1 MTKKKAKHARLSPS
15 ASARWIACPPSVD
28 AGARQPR
35 EESGAAAREGTLA
48 HAILEAAL
56 LLGLDPMEVDRY
68 EGQDV
73 PEDMQRCVGHAVNYV
88 HRWQAEHPQVEIW
101 MEKELNPGEALDRD
115 DMYGTSDLILVDRT
129 PKTLSLEVV
138 DYKHGKKPVAAENNS
153 QLMSYAV
160 GALLEFFNAEI
171 RKEKTL
177 PVKLVV
183 VQPRVVD
190 FPTEWDTDS
199 KTLMGWMNTTVQQ
212 AATASDNPSSARSA
226 GDHCRWCR
234 AAGTC
239 RELTMQVFRVA
250 AMEFDTEESVPQD
263 SPQTGDLDA
272 EEIAYA
278 LSYTGMIQGFLD
290 GILTSAQR
298 LMLDGQDMPGYKL
311 VYRRTR
317 SSYTDKN
324 KVVQWVQKIGLPIDD
339 CAPRDPLSRSKMKRV
354 LDKYELTEAQLKA
367 FNRLVIPPKPEI
379 AVAPVSDSRKPV
391 PLEDYGKF
399 KEKCHE

>member
-1 MTKKKAKHARLSPS
+1 
-15 ASARWIACPPSVD
+15 
-28 AGARQPR
+28 
-35 EESGAAAREGTLA
+35 
-48 HAILEAAL
+48 
-56 LLGLDPMEVDRY
+56 
-68 EGQDV
+68 
-73 PEDMQRCVGHAVNYV
+73 
-88 HRWQAEHPQVEIW
+88 
-101 MEKELNPGEALDRD
+101 
-115 DMYGTSDLILVDRT
+115 
-129 PKTLSLEVV
+129 
-138 DYKHGKKPVAAENNS
+138 
-153 QLMSYAV
+153 
-160 GALLEFFNAEI
+160 
-171 RKEKTL
+171 
-177 PVKLVV
+177 
-183 VQPRVVD
+183 
-190 FPTEWDTDS
+190 
-199 KTLMGWMNTTVQQ
+199 
-212 AATASDNPSSARSA
+212 
-226 GDHCRWCR
+226 
-234 AAGTC
+234 
-239 RELTMQVFRVA
+239 
-250 AMEFDTEESVPQD
+250 MEFDTEESVPQD